1 MDNHNPEVLVVHE
14 TEWQMVNAK
23 LLVETYLCQAKVLK
37 KINFN
42 GSFQETSH
50 I

>member
-37 KINFN
+37 KIHFN